1 MKSFCF
7 FFWHDRKII
16 FVTLLRLSTSSV
28 HWAWKGKNTVLK
40 TLSLM
45 IIIILDY
52 YYFVMIIGMLSLS
65 SLLNFQWKVFTER
78 QKVYYDDD
86 DDDDN
91 KYECKHRKKW
101 VIIKNWSTLSERL
114 PSLKFYD
121 RHYWAS
127 PFNERSS
134 KFVFRIRNGL
144 SYFQLIKKLNSVA

>member
-1 MKSFCF
+1 MCIE
-7 FFWHDRKII
+7 HE
-16 FVTLLRLSTSSV
+16 
-28 HWAWKGKNTVLK
+28 KGKIRCWKLFHWW
-40 TLSLM
+40 LSLYS
-45 IIIILDY
+45 IIIISLW
-52 YYFVMIIGMLSLS
+52 LLACSLS